1 VFVPSRPYSAARDR
15 ILDVADRLFYERGI
29 HAVGVDLIVA
39 ESGAAKT
46 TLYSHFK
53 TKDDLVAAYLER
65 RCLLWRERLT
75 AATVSGD
82 DTPAARRL
90 LRVFDVLGD
99 WFAEPDFRG
108 CPFINAMA
116 EFTVGHPAAVVTATH
131 RAGLRNLFEDLCQQ
145 AGIEK
150 PHAVALQLTMLYDA
164 AIITAY
170 LDREQDAAATA
181 RAAAEALLQHHTAP
195 V

>member
-1 VFVPSRPYSAARDR
+1 MPSRPYSAVRGR

-65 RCLLWRERLT
+65 RCLLWRERLE
-75 AATVSGD
+75 AATANGD
-82 DTPAARRL
+82 DEPASQRL

-116 EFTVGHPAAVVTATH
+116 EFTADHPAAVVTATH
-131 RAGLRNLFEDLCQQ
+131 RAGLRKLFEDLCRQ
-145 AGIEK
+145 AGIAE
-150 PHAVALQLTMLYDA
+150 PDAVALQLAMLYDG
-164 AIITAY
+164 AIITAH
-170 LDREQDAAATA
+170 LGRDQGAAATA
-181 RAAAEALLQHHTAP
+181 RAAAEALLQRRTAP